1 MQLYVFHR
9 TSYRYPGP
17 VTESYNELRLHP
29 LSNVWQK
36 CLSSTLSILPICR
49 TQSYLDLNGNIVHH
63 FELPEE
69 HQKLVIEAR
78 SLVETSQRVDFN
90 NFPYGVNLCSLS
102 KMEVVPEYRDYL
114 QSSSYVEI
122 NPKVWRMA
130 VDLQGETKDVF
141 QTAYQVMEFI
151 YQNFEYCKSTTTVDT
166 HANEVLD
173 IRRGVC
179 QDFAHA
185 ALALCRCLGIPAR
198 YVSGYFFD
206 STRDRRMR
214 GAEASHA
221 WIEVMVQ
228 GHGWFGLD
236 PTNNRVV
243 DDTYVILGPGRD
255 YRDVAPI
262 TGSYYG
268 PRPHQFD
275 VTVRVKR
282 SDTC

>member
-228 GHGWFGLD
+228 GYGWFGLD

-243 DDTYVILGPGRD
+243 DDTYVILGTGRD

>member
-1 MQLYVFHR
+1 M
-9 TSYRYPGP
+9 
-17 VTESYNELRLHP
+17 
-29 LSNVWQK
+29 SNDWQK
-36 CLSSTLSILPICR
+36 CTSSTLSILPVCR
-49 TQSYLDLNGNIVHH
+49 SQSYLDLNGNIVHH
-63 FELPEE
+63 FDLTEE

-78 SLVETSQRVDFN
+78 SVVETSSRVDFD
-90 NFPYGVNLCSLS
+90 NFPYGVKISSLS
-102 KMEVVPEYRDYL
+102 KMEGVPQYRDYL
-114 QSSSYVEI
+114 QTSTYVEI
-122 NPKVWRMA
+122 NPQVWRMA
-130 VDLQGETKDVF
+130 VDLQGDSKDVF

-151 YQNFEYCKSTTTVDT
+151 FKNFEYCKSTTTVDT
-166 HANEVLD
+166 HANEVLE

-206 STRDRRMR
+206 STRDRKMR
-214 GAEASHA
+214 GSEASHA
-221 WIEVMVQ
+221 WIEVMVN

-243 DDTYVILGPGRD
+243 DDTYVIIATGRD

-268 PRPHQFD
+268 PRPDQFD
-275 VTVRVKR
+275 VRVRVQR
-282 SDTC
+282 MDD

>member
-1 MQLYVFHR
+1 MRLYVFHR
-9 TSYRYPGP
+9 TSYRYPSP
-17 VTESYNELRLHP
+17 VKHSFNELRLYP
-29 LSNVWQK
+29 LSNDWQK
-36 CLSSTLSILPICR
+36 CISTTLSILPICR
-49 TQSYLDLNGNIVHH
+49 PQSYLDLNGNIVHF
-63 FELPEE
+63 FELPDE
-69 HQKLVIEAR
+69 HQQLVIEAR
-78 SLVETSQRVDFN
+78 SVIETRSRVDFE
-90 NFPYGVNLCSLS
+90 NFPYGVTLSKLS
-102 KMEVVPEYRDYL
+102 KMEGVPEYRDYL
-114 QSSSYVEI
+114 QSSTYVEI
-122 NPKVWRMA
+122 NPEVWRMA
-130 VDLQGETKDVF
+130 VDLLSGSTDVF

-166 HANEVLD
+166 HANEVLR

-221 WIEVMVQ
+221 WIEVMVS

-243 DDTYVILGPGRD
+243 DDTYVTLGTGRD
-255 YRDVAPI
+255 YRDVAPV

-268 PRPHQFD
+268 PRPNELE
-275 VTVRVKR
+275 VTVRIKR
-282 SDTC
+282 TDD

>member
-9 TSYRYPGP
+9 TSYRYPEP

-243 DDTYVILGPGRD
+243 DDTYVILGTGRD

>member
-243 DDTYVILGPGRD
+243 DDTYVILGTGRD
-255 YRDVAPI
+255 YRGVAPI

>member
-1 MQLYVFHR
+1 MRLYVFHR

-17 VTESYNELRLHP
+17 VSQSYNELRLHP
-29 LSNVWQK
+29 LSNDWQK
-36 CLSSTLSILPICR
+36 CTSSTLSILPVCR
-49 TQSYLDLNGNIVHH
+49 SQSYLDLNGNIVHH
-63 FELPEE
+63 FDLTEE

-78 SLVETSQRVDFN
+78 SVVETSSRVDFD
-90 NFPYGVNLCSLS
+90 NFPYGVKISSLS
-102 KMEVVPEYRDYL
+102 KMEGVPQYRDYL
-114 QSSSYVEI
+114 QTSTYVEI
-122 NPKVWRMA
+122 NPQVWRMA
-130 VDLQGETKDVF
+130 VDLQGDSKDVF

-151 YQNFEYCKSTTTVDT
+151 FKNFEYCKSTTTVDT
-166 HANEVLD
+166 HANEVLE

-206 STRDRRMR
+206 STRDRKMR
-214 GAEASHA
+214 GSEASHA
-221 WIEVMVQ
+221 WIEVMVN

-243 DDTYVILGPGRD
+243 DDTYVIIATGRD

-268 PRPHQFD
+268 PRPDQFD
-275 VTVRVKR
+275 VRVRVQR
-282 SDTC
+282 MDD

>member
-1 MQLYVFHR
+1 MRLYVFHR
-9 TSYRYPGP
+9 TSYRYPSP
-17 VTESYNELRLHP
+17 VTQSYNELRLHP
-29 LSNVWQK
+29 LSNDWQN
-36 CLSSTLSILPICR
+36 CISTTLSILPISR
-49 TQSYLDLNGNIVHH
+49 PQSYLDLNGNIVHF
-63 FELPEE
+63 FELPEA

-78 SLVETSQRVDFN
+78 SVIETSTRVDFE
-90 NFPYGVNLCSLS
+90 NFPYGVSLSKLS
-102 KMEVVPEYRDYL
+102 KMEGVPEYRDYL
-114 QSSSYVEI
+114 QTSTYVEI
-122 NPKVWRMA
+122 NPEVWRMA
-130 VDLQGETKDVF
+130 VDLQGESKDVF

-166 HANEVLD
+166 HANEVLK

-221 WIEVMVQ
+221 WIEVMVS

-236 PTNNRVV
+236 P
-243 DDTYVILGPGRD
+243 
-255 YRDVAPI
+255 PI
-262 TGSYYG
+262 IG
-268 PRPHQFD
+268 
-275 VTVRVKR
+275 
-282 SDTC
+282 

>member
-1 MQLYVFHR
+1 MFFIGQATGTRDRL
-9 TSYRYPGP
+9 PK
-17 VTESYNELRLHP
+17 SYNELRLHP

-173 IRRGVC
+173 IRREC
-179 QDFAHA
+179 AKTSHMPPSHFAG
-185 ALALCRCLGIPAR
+185 ALAYLP
-198 YVSGYFFD
+198 
-206 STRDRRMR
+206 
-214 GAEASHA
+214 
-221 WIEVMVQ
+221 VM
-228 GHGWFGLD
+228 
-236 PTNNRVV
+236 
-243 DDTYVILGPGRD
+243 
-255 YRDVAPI
+255 
-262 TGSYYG
+262 
-268 PRPHQFD
+268 
-275 VTVRVKR
+275 
-282 SDTC
+282 

>member
-1 MQLYVFHR
+1 MMRLYVFHR
-9 TSYRYPGP
+9 TSYRYPSP
-17 VTESYNELRLHP
+17 VTQSYNELRLHP
-29 LSNVWQK
+29 LSNDWQN
-36 CLSSTLSILPICR
+36 CISTTLSILPISR
-49 TQSYLDLNGNIVHH
+49 PQSYLDLNGNIVHF
-63 FELPEE
+63 FELPEA

-78 SLVETSQRVDFN
+78 SVIETSTRVDFE
-90 NFPYGVNLCSLS
+90 NFPYGVSLSKLS
-102 KMEVVPEYRDYL
+102 KMEGVPEYRDYL
-114 QSSSYVEI
+114 QTSTYVEI
-122 NPKVWRMA
+122 NPEVWRMA
-130 VDLQGETKDVF
+130 VDLQGESKDVF

-166 HANEVLD
+166 HANEVLK

-221 WIEVMVQ
+221 WIEVMVS

-243 DDTYVILGPGRD
+243 DDTYVILGTGKD
-255 YRDVAPI
+255 YRDVAPV

-268 PRPHQFD
+268 PRPDEFD

-282 SDTC
+282 TDD